1 MIIRRIQKKPEALIK
16 RVAPYVRVSTNKAEQ
31 EESFETQSAVYR
43 NMIENTPDWVLA
55 DFYSDKGKT
64 GTSAKHRPGF
74 QQMIAD
80 AKSGKLDII
89 LVKSVSRFSRNV
101 GECQRYVDILRAN
114 NVTVIFERENIHSD
128 DFTSNF
134 ALALIG
140 ATAQDESHSI
150 SENRR
155 WAYQKQYAEGKYNM
169 GNNRIL
175 GYDTGKDGR
184 LIPNGDAWIVREIFD
199 RYLAGDSY
207 SSIARAMSE
216 ISIMKP

>member
-1 MIIRRIQKKPEALIK
+1 
-16 RVAPYVRVSTNKAEQ
+16 
-31 EESFETQSAVYR
+31 
-43 NMIENTPDWVLA
+43 
-55 DFYSDKGKT
+55 
-64 GTSAKHRPGF
+64 
-74 QQMIAD
+74 MIAD

-169 GNNRIL
+169 GNNRTVLVFLVVHEQLFHISKAL
-175 GYDTGKDGR
+175 RRGLAGEAGR
-184 LIPNGDAWIVREIFD
+184 LGDVATGVALVNRPVHQGGNNETD
-199 RYLAGDSY
+199 GAGDHDRGQNDNTFLAFHDSM
-207 SSIARAMSE
+207 ILIVLLNFLLQM
-216 ISIMKP
+216 